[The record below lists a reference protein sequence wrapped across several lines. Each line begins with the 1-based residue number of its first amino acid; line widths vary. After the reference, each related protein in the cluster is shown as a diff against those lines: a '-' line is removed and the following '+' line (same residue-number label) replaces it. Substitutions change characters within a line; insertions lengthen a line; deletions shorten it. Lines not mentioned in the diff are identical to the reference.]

1 MLFTE
6 LIILPLCR
14 LMYPLK
20 FSSLSLN
27 FVFVDSLVK
36 YISFDTRNILLRD
49 KPCSPFL
56 RLRLNCFFIGWQIE
70 EVLKHLIEHPY
81 MNGLFF
87 FCRDKCHSL
96 ILHPRMVFDFV
107 YTVDNGRGCVSN
119 SIWAVNYYCSF
130 IFVAYFNSNFDGA
143 F

>member
-1 MLFTE
+1 
-6 LIILPLCR
+6 
-14 LMYPLK
+14 
-20 FSSLSLN
+20 
-27 FVFVDSLVK
+27 
-36 YISFDTRNILLRD
+36 
-49 KPCSPFL
+49 
-56 RLRLNCFFIGWQIE
+56 
-70 EVLKHLIEHPY
+70 

-87 FCRDKCHSL
+87 FCRGKCHSL

-143 F
+143 FKSYSIWGYSFMVFNYGFYSFF